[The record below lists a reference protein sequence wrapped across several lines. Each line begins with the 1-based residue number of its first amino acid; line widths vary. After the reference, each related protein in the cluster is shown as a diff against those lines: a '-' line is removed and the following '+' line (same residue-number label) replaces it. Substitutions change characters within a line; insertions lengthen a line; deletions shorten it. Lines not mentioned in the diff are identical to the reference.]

1 MDYQLELIDI
11 AKHYKDFVAVEGVD
25 LQIKQGEIISLLGS
39 SGCGKTTTL
48 RMIAGLI
55 EPTRGTIRI
64 QGKDMTGVPPHKR
77 DISMVFQNY
86 ALFPHLTVFENIVYG
101 LRMRKIKDKKILT
114 QRAHEMMEIVQLH
127 GVENRL
133 PRELSGGQQ
142 QRVSLAR
149 AMIVQPKVMLFDEP
163 LSNLDAKLRERTR
176 VEIRNLLK
184 SMNVTAIYVTHDQ
197 EEALTISD
205 RIAVMNK
212 GLIEQITVPTKLYTE
227 PATKFIAGFVG
238 HANFFEGGIRHVDG
252 DRIVVSTRGGHNITA
267 VVPQASELA
276 PGRDVTLVIRPE
288 NIRVLEDGQPDEP
301 NTVSG
306 KVTARIYLG
315 STVRYLVDAGE
326 SKEIEI
332 DLQPKNMVHRVE
344 GDTLRF
350 VLDETNLIL
359 VDR

>member
-1 MDYQLELIDI
+1 MEYQLELVNV
-11 AKHYKDFVAVEGVD
+11 AKHYKDFIAVDNVN
-25 LQIKQGEIISLLGS
+25 LQIEKGEIISLLGS

-55 EPTRGTIRI
+55 EPTKGAIRL
-64 QGKDMTGVPPHKR
+64 QGKDMNGIPPHKR

-86 ALFPHLTVFENIVYG
+86 ALFPHLSVYENIVYG
-101 LRMRKIKDKKILT
+101 LKMRKIRDKKLLME
-114 QRAHEMMEIVQLH
+114 RAHEMMDIVQLS

-133 PRELSGGQQ
+133 PSELSGGQQ

-149 AMIVQPKVMLFDEP
+149 AMIVEPKVMLFDEP

-184 SMNVTAIYVTHDQ
+184 RMNVTAIYVTHDQ

-212 GLIEQITVPTKLYTE
+212 GKIEQITVPTELYRK

-238 HANFFEGGIRHVDG
+238 HANFFEGDIQRIEG
-252 DRIVVSTRGGHNITA
+252 DRVLVKSRGGHLIWA
-267 VVPQASELA
+267 VVPQADQRTV
-276 PGRDVTLVIRPE
+276 GQQVTLVIRPE
-288 NIRVLEDGQPDEP
+288 NINAHAAGGEAA
-301 NTVSG
+301 NMVSG
-306 KVTARIYLG
+306 VVTARIYLG

-326 SKEIEI
+326 GKEIEI
-332 DLQPKNMVHRVE
+332 DLQTKNLVDCKE
-344 GDTLRF
+344 GETMYLS
-350 VLDETNLIL
+350 LDENNLIL

>member
-1 MDYQLELIDI
+1 MEYQLELVNV
-11 AKHYKDFVAVEGVD
+11 AKHYKDFIAVDNVN
-25 LQIKQGEIISLLGS
+25 LQIEKGEIISLLGS

-55 EPTRGTIRI
+55 EPTKGTIRI
-64 QGKDMTGVPPHKR
+64 QGRDMNGMPPHER

-86 ALFPHLTVFENIVYG
+86 ALFPHLSVYENIVYG
-101 LRMRKIKDKKILT
+101 LKMRKIRDKKVLMD
-114 QRAHEMMEIVQLH
+114 RAHEMMDIVQLS

-133 PRELSGGQQ
+133 PSELSGGQQ

-149 AMIVQPKVMLFDEP
+149 AMIVEPKVMLFDEP

-184 SMNVTAIYVTHDQ
+184 KMNVTAIYVTHDQ

-212 GLIEQITVPTKLYTE
+212 GKIEQITVPTELYRQ

-238 HANFFEGGIRHVDG
+238 HANFFEGTIQAVEGE
-252 DRIVVSTRGGHNITA
+252 RILVKSRGGHLIWA
-267 VVPQASELA
+267 VVPHADQCA
-276 PGRDVTLVIRPE
+276 PGQQATLVIRPE
-288 NIRVLEDGQPDEP
+288 NINAHTDGAEAP
-301 NTVSG
+301 NMVSG
-306 KVTARIYLG
+306 TVVARIYLG
-315 STVRYLVDAGE
+315 STVRYLVDVGE
-326 SKEIEI
+326 GKEIEI
-332 DLQPKNMVHRVE
+332 DLQTKNLVDRKE
-344 GDTLRF
+344 GETLF
-350 VLDETNLIL
+350 LSLDENSLIL